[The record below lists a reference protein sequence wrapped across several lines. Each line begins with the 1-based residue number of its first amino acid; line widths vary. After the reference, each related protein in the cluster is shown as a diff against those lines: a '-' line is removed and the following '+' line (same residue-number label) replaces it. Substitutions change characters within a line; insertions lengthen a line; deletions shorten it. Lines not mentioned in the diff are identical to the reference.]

1 MHTIAVTPV
10 DTGGFLDESKISTT
24 NIHPQQFRKKPKRL
38 VFATMRASLSSSA
51 EATAKTEPVK
61 PPPEEDP
68 LYASKVVVLT
78 FSSWVNA
85 AHAVN
90 GFYKSIT
97 YSCESR
103 WQTRRGVASAGE
115 YVPGTAS
122 MCSHASKKRKS
133 DTEWLIGKGGKLSIV
148 RRRPNRWKFENI
160 KDYINVELADSVKEV
175 KIPVFKSEAENF
187 DDLPDLMED

>member
-1 MHTIAVTPV
+1 MDAITVTPV

-78 FSSWVNA
+78 FSFWVNA

-97 YSCESR
+97 YSCESK
-103 WQTRRGVASAGE
+103 W
-115 YVPGTAS
+115 
-122 MCSHASKKRKS
+122 
-133 DTEWLIGKGGKLSIV
+133 
-148 RRRPNRWKFENI
+148 
-160 KDYINVELADSVKEV
+160 
-175 KIPVFKSEAENF
+175 
-187 DDLPDLMED
+187 